1 MNSNFPK
8 TTPLGDLTEIRSGG
22 TPSKQK
28 AEYWGGNIP
37 WVSAKDM
44 KTAFLADAEDHIT
57 QLGSQNGTK
66 VAAAGDL
73 LVLVRGMT
81 LHNDVPI
88 CVLSR
93 PMAFNQDVKS
103 LSPVG
108 IDRAFLFYA
117 LMAKKPELLRR
128 VESAGHGTG
137 RLGAELLKSLP
148 IPRFDPTEEMEI
160 AAILRALDDKI
171 ELNRR
176 TAATLKEM
184 ARALY
189 RSWFVDFDPVW
200 AKTEGQTPA
209 HMDEATAALFPNSF
223 GDDGLPVGWRMVSLS
238 SIATFLNGTALQK
251 YPADAD
257 EDSLPVIKIA
267 ELRNGI
273 SARTGRA
280 SLQIPEKYRIND
292 GDVLFSW
299 SGSLMQKVWTEGN
312 GALNQ
317 HLFKVYSSS
326 VPKWFHYFAVDQH
339 MEEFRR
345 IAESKATTMGHIQR
359 HHLDDALISLPPEE
373 ALHAADDIIRPLFE
387 KRVTYDL
394 ENQTLATLRDTLL
407 PKLMSGDLRVNQAQ
421 EFIEDFA

>member
-1 MNSNFPK
+1 MNSNLSK

-137 RLGAELLKSLP
+137 RLGAEQLKSLP

-176 TAATLKEM
+176 TAATLEEM

-200 AKTEGQTPA
+200 AKTEGRTPA
-209 HMDEATAALFPNSF
+209 HMDEATAALFPDSF
-223 GDDGLPVGWRMVSLS
+223 GDDGLPVGWRTGYVEDLFTLQRGFDLPASTRKHGPFPVLAAGGFHGRHSEFKVKGPGITTGRSGVIGEVFLTLEDFWPLNTSLWVKEFKRGS
-238 SIATFLNGTALQK
+238 VYFTYFFLKFLDLKGLNSGSAVPSLNRNNVHNLITTVPTSKIISAFDQRVEATFAK
-251 YPADAD
+251 VA
-257 EDSLPVIKIA
+257 
-267 ELRNGI
+267 
-273 SARTGRA
+273 
-280 SLQIPEKYRIND
+280 QIER
-292 GDVLFSW
+292 
-299 SGSLMQKVWTEGN
+299 
-312 GALNQ
+312 
-317 HLFKVYSSS
+317 
-326 VPKWFHYFAVDQH
+326 
-339 MEEFRR
+339 
-345 IAESKATTMGHIQR
+345 
-359 HHLDDALISLPPEE
+359 
-373 ALHAADDIIRPLFE
+373 
-387 KRVTYDL
+387 
-394 ENQTLATLRDTLL
+394 ENQTLTALRDTLL
-407 PKLMSGDLRVNQAQ
+407 PKLMTGELRVGKAQ
-421 EFIEDFA
+421 ELVEVVA